1 VVDISIHSLETL
13 FGLYAAISGA
23 GLIVTAKDFYK
34 MRAELQDK
42 VQSMELEHLEMMA
55 SIRKEVAEKY
65 VSKELHCAE
74 VASLKSDMSTMV
86 SNQKDM
92 QTKIDK
98 IYDILIQKV
107 HTRG

>member
-1 VVDISIHSLETL
+1 MLEHIHNLESI
-13 FGLYAAISGA
+13 FGLYAVVSGA
-23 GLIVTAKDFYK
+23 GLVVTAKDFYK

-42 VQSMELEHLEMMA
+42 VQSMELEHLEMLA
-55 SIRKEVAEKY
+55 KIRKEVSEKY

-74 VASLKSDMSTMV
+74 VAGLKSDISTMV
-86 SNQKDM
+86 DNQKDM

-107 HTRG
+107 HNHG